1 MPEPLESAEE
11 NFSPSGSRGWRVAC
25 YCETSGHASLHIV
38 TNPATSPQAHDG
50 NVDPTGIPGL
60 DDVLRGGLP
69 RGQLYLLEGSA
80 GAGKTTLGLQFLLE
94 GVRRGE
100 RVLWCTLSET
110 EAQLVATANS
120 HGWDLSNVRIVN
132 LTQGGD
138 STGIADAEYSFFS
151 PADIELNDIAKA
163 ILELIAAERPRRVV
177 FDPFSDVRLL
187 ARDPLRYRRQ
197 VLRLREHLA
206 QLDATVLLI
215 QEQGLE
221 SPSDPAAEG
230 VVHGIIGLYQHA
242 PEYGRPRRRLRIHK
256 LRGLNYREGFHDV
269 VLRTGGLAVFPR
281 LIAAEHALPPDRS
294 VVSSGL
300 PELDIMLGGGLDRGT
315 SLIVIGPSGAGK
327 STLGTQFACAAAA
340 RGERCTY
347 YLFDET
353 ERAFRARADSLQ
365 MPLVDGGVGDG
376 VVEVR
381 QIDPAEFS
389 PGEFA
394 HDVRAAVEDNDA
406 RVIVIDSINGF
417 LTGMPDESHLPMHLH
432 ELLTY
437 LALRNVVTILTLN
450 QHGLVSSDP
459 HSPVEVSYL
468 ADSTLLIRY
477 FEAAGA
483 VRRAASL
490 LKRRFGSHE
499 VLIREMKISPPGV
512 HLGQPLSDFRGVL
525 TGQPDY
531 TGPHADLAGLAR

>member
-1 MPEPLESAEE
+1 L
-11 NFSPSGSRGWRVAC
+11 
-25 YCETSGHASLHIV
+25 
-38 TNPATSPQAHDG
+38 NPAGADAI
-50 NVDPTGIPGL
+50 DPTGIPGL

-110 EAQLVATANS
+110 EAQLVATAKS
-120 HGWDLSNVRIVN
+120 HGWDLSGVNIVN
-132 LTQGGD
+132 LTQGD
-138 STGIADAEYSFFS
+138 DPTVPDAEYSFFS
-151 PADIELNDIAKA
+151 PADIELNDVAKA
-163 ILELIAAERPRRVV
+163 ILNLIESARPRRVV

-197 VLRLREHLA
+197 VLQLREHLA
-206 QLDATVLLI
+206 RLDATVLLI

-221 SPSDPAAEG
+221 QPSDPAAEG

-242 PEYGRPRRRLRIHK
+242 PDYGRSRRRLRIHK

-269 VLRTGGLAVFPR
+269 VLRTGGISVFPR
-281 LIAAEHALPPDRS
+281 LIAAEHALPADS
-294 VVSSGL
+294 SIVSSGL
-300 PELDIMLGGGLDRGT
+300 PELDNMLGGGLDRGT
-315 SLIVIGPSGAGK
+315 SLIIIGPSGAGK
-327 STLGTQFACAAAA
+327 STLGTQFVCAAAS
-340 RGERCTY
+340 RGERCVY

-353 ERAFRARADSLQ
+353 ERAFRARATSLR
-365 MPLVDGGVGDG
+365 MSLPSGADGHGAVD
-376 VVEVR
+376 VR

-394 HDVRAAVEDNDA
+394 HDVRAAVEDEHA
-406 RVIVIDSINGF
+406 RMIVIDSINGF

-450 QHGLVSSDP
+450 QHGLVSADP
-459 HSPVEVSYL
+459 QAPVEVSYL

-490 LKRRFGSHE
+490 LKRRFGAHE
-499 VLIREMKISPPGV
+499 VLIREMKIGAPGV
-512 HLGQPLSDFRGVL
+512 RFGQPLSEFRGVL

-531 TGPHADLAGLAR
+531 TGPHADLSTLAR

>member
-1 MPEPLESAEE
+1 MDCYRERSCTRLRPVTESAL
-11 NFSPSGSRGWRVAC
+11 P
-25 YCETSGHASLHIV
+25 T
-38 TNPATSPQAHDG
+38 PARPAD
-50 NVDPTGIPGL
+50 VDPTGISGL

-110 EAQLVATANS
+110 EAQLVATARS
-120 HGWDLSNVRIVN
+120 HGWDLSGVTIVN
-132 LTQGGD
+132 FTQPGNAPGVP
-138 STGIADAEYSFFS
+138 DAGYSFFS

-163 ILELIAAERPRRVV
+163 ILDLIERERPRRVV

-197 VLRLREHLA
+197 VLQLREHLA
-206 QLDATVLLI
+206 RLDATVLLI
-215 QEQGLE
+215 QEHGPDA
-221 SPSDPAAEG
+221 PSDPSAEG
-230 VVHGIIGLYQHA
+230 VVHGIIGLYQQA
-242 PEYGRPRRRLRIHK
+242 PEYGRPRRRLRILK

-281 LIAAEHALPPDRS
+281 LIATEHALPPERA

-300 PELDIMLGGGLDRGT
+300 ASLDTMLGGGLDRGT
-315 SLIVIGPSGAGK
+315 SLIILGPSGAGK
-327 STLGTQFACAAAA
+327 STLATQLACASVA
-340 RGERCTY
+340 RGERCNY

-353 ERAFRARADSLQ
+353 ERAFRARAQSLG
-365 MPLVDGGVGDG
+365 MPLVGEGNDAAGVS
-376 VVEVR
+376 VR

-394 HDVRAAVEDNDA
+394 HDVRAAVEDEGA
-406 RVIVIDSINGF
+406 RLIVIDSINGF
-417 LTGMPDESHLPMHLH
+417 LTGMPEESHLPMHLH

-450 QHGLVSSDP
+450 QHGLVTSDP
-459 HSPVEVSYL
+459 QSPVEVSYL
-468 ADSTLLIRY
+468 ADSALLIRY
-477 FEAAGA
+477 FEAEGA

-490 LKRRFGSHE
+490 LKRRLGAHE
-499 VLIREMKISPPGV
+499 VLIREMKIGPPGI

-531 TGPHADLAGLAR
+531 TGPRGDLSATTR

>member
-1 MPEPLESAEE
+1 MSAQETLLPDPADMP
-11 NFSPSGSRGWRVAC
+11 
-25 YCETSGHASLHIV
+25 
-38 TNPATSPQAHDG
+38 
-50 NVDPTGIPGL
+50 VDPTGVPGL

-110 EAQLVATANS
+110 EAQLEATATS
-120 HGWDLSNVRIVN
+120 HGWDLGGITIVN
-132 LTQGGD
+132 LTQSDG
-138 STGIADAEYSFFS
+138 SSAMPDAQYSFFS
-151 PADIELNDIAKA
+151 PADIELNDVAKA
-163 ILELIAAERPRRVV
+163 ILDLIETERPRRVV

-197 VLRLREHLA
+197 VLHLREHLA
-206 QLDATVLLI
+206 RMNATVLLI

-221 SPSDPAAEG
+221 APSDPAAEG
-230 VVHGIIGLYQHA
+230 VVHGIIGLYQQT

-281 LIAAEHALPPDRS
+281 LIAVEHAMPRDRS
-294 VVSSGL
+294 EASSGL
-300 PELDIMLGGGLDRGT
+300 AELDHMLGGGLFRGT
-315 SLIVIGPSGAGK
+315 SLIIMGPSGAGK
-327 STLGTQFACAAAA
+327 STLGTQFACAAAE
-340 RGERCTY
+340 RGERTVF

-353 ERAFRARADSLQ
+353 ERAFRARAESLQ
-365 MPLVDGGVGDG
+365 MSLDHDGEGI
-376 VVEVR
+376 VEVR

-394 HDVRAAVEDNDA
+394 HDVRTAVEERGA
-406 RVIVIDSINGF
+406 RLIVIDSINGF
-417 LTGMPDESHLPMHLH
+417 LTGMLDERHLSLHLH

-437 LALRNVVTILTLN
+437 LALRNVITILTLN
-450 QHGLVSSDP
+450 QHGLVSAEP
-459 HSPVEVSYL
+459 RSPVEVSYL
-468 ADSTLLIRY
+468 ADAALLIRY
-477 FEAAGA
+477 FEAGGA

-490 LKRRFGSHE
+490 LKRRFGAHE
-499 VLIREMKISPPGV
+499 VLIREMNIAPPGV
-512 HLGQPLSDFRGVL
+512 QLGRPLREFHGVL

-531 TGPHADLAGLAR
+531 TGPHSELSGTAG

>member
-1 MPEPLESAEE
+1 MTNATTP
-11 NFSPSGSRGWRVAC
+11 
-25 YCETSGHASLHIV
+25 THADD
-38 TNPATSPQAHDG
+38 AD
-50 NVDPTGIPGL
+50 VDPTGIPGL

-110 EAQLVATANS
+110 EAQLVATAKS
-120 HGWDLSNVRIVN
+120 HGWDLAGVKVVN
-132 LTQGGD
+132 FTQSSD
-138 STGIADAEYSFFS
+138 STGVPDAGYSFFS

-163 ILELIAAERPRRVV
+163 ILDLIENERPRRVV

-197 VLRLREHLA
+197 VLQLREHLA
-206 QLDATVLLI
+206 RLDATVLLI

-221 SPSDPAAEG
+221 PPSDPSAEG

-281 LIAAEHALPPDRS
+281 LIAAEHALPPDRG
-294 VVSSGL
+294 VISSGL
-300 PELDIMLGGGLDRGT
+300 ASLDAMLGGGLDRGT
-315 SLIVIGPSGAGK
+315 SLIIIGPSGAGK

-353 ERAFRARADSLQ
+353 ERAFRARAESLQ
-365 MPLVDGGVGDG
+365 MPLPGELNGAGG
-376 VVEVR
+376 VEVR

-394 HDVRAAVEDNDA
+394 HDVRAAVEDDDT
-406 RVIVIDSINGF
+406 RLIVVDSINGF
-417 LTGMPDESHLPMHLH
+417 LSGMPDESHLPLHLH

-437 LALRNVVTILTLN
+437 LALRNVVTILTLS

-459 HSPVEVSYL
+459 QSPVEVSYL

-477 FEAAGA
+477 FEAGGA

-490 LKRRFGSHE
+490 LKRRFGAHE
-499 VLIREMKISPPGV
+499 VLIREMKIGPPGI
-512 HLGQPLSDFRGVL
+512 HLGQPLSEFRGVL

-531 TGPHADLAGLAR
+531 TGPHAELSAMAR

>member
-1 MPEPLESAEE
+1 
-11 NFSPSGSRGWRVAC
+11 
-25 YCETSGHASLHIV
+25 V
-38 TNPATSPQAHDG
+38 TTTLSPQADALAL
-50 NVDPTGIPGL
+50 DPTGIPGL

-100 RVLWCTLSET
+100 RVLLCTLSET
-110 EAQLVATANS
+110 EAQLVATAKS
-120 HGWDLSNVRIVN
+120 HGWDLAGVTIVN
-132 LTQGGD
+132 LTQTGD
-138 STGIADAEYSFFS
+138 ATAMPDAGYSFFS

-163 ILELIAAERPRRVV
+163 ILELIENERPRRVV
-177 FDPFSDVRLL
+177 FDPFSDMRLL

-197 VLRLREHLA
+197 VLQLREHLA
-206 QLDATVLLI
+206 RLDATVLLI
-215 QEQGLE
+215 QEHGL
-221 SPSDPAAEG
+221 DPPADPLAQG

-242 PEYGRPRRRLRIHK
+242 PEYGRRRRRLRIHK

-269 VLRTGGLAVFPR
+269 ALRTGGLAVFPR
-281 LIAAEHALPPDRS
+281 LIASEHAMPADRGIA
-294 VVSSGL
+294 SSGL
-300 PELDIMLGGGLDRGT
+300 VALDNMLGGGLDRGT

-327 STLGTQFACAAAA
+327 STLATQFACAAAA

-353 ERAFRARADSLQ
+353 ERAFRARAAGLQ
-365 MPLVDGGVGDG
+365 MPLLGEGSWPGNVD
-376 VVEVR
+376 VR

-394 HDVRAAVEDNDA
+394 HGVRAAVEDDGA
-406 RVIVIDSINGF
+406 QMIVIDSINGF
-417 LTGMPDESHLPMHLH
+417 ITGMPDERHLPMHLH
-432 ELLTY
+432 ELLSY

-450 QHGLVSSDP
+450 QHGLVSAEP
-459 HSPVEVSYL
+459 HSSVEVSYL
-468 ADSTLLIRY
+468 ADSALLIRY

-490 LKRRFGSHE
+490 LKRRFGAHE
-499 VLIREMKISPPGV
+499 VLIREMKIGPPGV
-512 HLGQPLSDFRGVL
+512 HLGEPLREFRGVL

-531 TGPHADLAGLAR
+531 TGAHADLSAVSI